1 VFGSFCEFF
10 YTKYIKGF
18 LVTVS
23 LLQKN
28 WKLAETNNET
38 VEKLGHDLN
47 LPLIIAQLLVSRNIE
62 TIGDAEF
69 FLKADLAS
77 LHDPFLMKGMEEAV
91 SRVVSAIEAGEMIT
105 VYGDYDVDGVTAASL
120 LVHFLRELKTP
131 FGYYLPERMAEGYGV
146 NNQALQKIR
155 DCGSS
160 LVISADCG
168 ITAVKETEFARQIG
182 LDVII
187 TDHHQVGEDGLPQA
201 VAVLNP
207 HQKGCEYPYRFLSG
221 VGIIFKLAVAV
232 RSTLHAKG
240 WVKSR
245 LPNMKKHLDLFALGT
260 IADVAPLTGEN
271 HVLTLHG
278 LEAMRTTLK
287 PGLVALK
294 SVASLNGKIDPRS
307 VGFGLG
313 PRLNAAGRLGK
324 ADAGFHLL
332 TCEDLI
338 KAKELAN
345 SINDIN
351 LERKKIQGWTQEE
364 ADYLIERE
372 IDLESRDSVI
382 VLASKNFHAGVIGI
396 VASRIVE
403 KYFRP
408 VILIAMNDG
417 KGKGSARSIPCFNVF
432 KAMTECSEFLGQF
445 GGHAYAAGLNIEE
458 KNLDAFKKAMND
470 VGHRYLTPEKLIPE
484 LNVDF
489 LLNLKDIDQKLFESL
504 QRLAPFGTGNS
515 APVFMS
521 TGVSA
526 QNSRIIGQEK
536 NHVKFKAV
544 QGNKMIDVIG
554 FNLANA
560 FQRIKGMELIDLVY
574 EIDINEW
581 NGKETLQLK
590 ALDLR
595 QHFPADSK
603 ISYDN

>member
-1 VFGSFCEFF
+1 M
-10 YTKYIKGF
+10 
-18 LVTVS
+18 TVS
-23 LLQKN
+23 LLNKK
-28 WKLAETNNET
+28 WTIAEPSAEKAEILAS
-38 VEKLGHDLN
+38 KLN
-47 LPLIIAQLLVSRNIE
+47 LSSFIAKLLVSRNIE
-62 TIGDAEF
+62 TPEDADF
-69 FLKADLAS
+69 FLKSDLAS
-77 LHDPFLMKGMEEAV
+77 LHDPFLMKGMGDAV
-91 SRVVSAIEAGEMIT
+91 NRIVSAIEAGEKIT
-105 VYGDYDVDGVTAASL
+105 IYGDYDVDGVTAASL
-120 LVHFLRELKTP
+120 MVHFLRELNTP
-131 FGYYLPERMAEGYGV
+131 FGYYLPERMTEGYGV
-146 NNQALQKIR
+146 NNAALQKIYEG
-155 DCGSS
+155 GSS

-168 ITAVKETEFARQIG
+168 ITAVKETAFAREIG

-201 VAVLNP
+201 IAVLNP
-207 HQKGCEYPYRFLSG
+207 HQKECEYPYRFLSG
-221 VGIIFKLAVAV
+221 VGIIFKLTIAV
-232 RSTLHAKG
+232 RSALYSKG
-240 WVKSR
+240 WEKSR

-278 LEAMRTTLK
+278 LEAMRTTMK

-294 SVASLNGKIDPRS
+294 SVADLDGKIEPNS

-332 TCEDLI
+332 TCEDLEQ
-338 KAKELAN
+338 AKVLAH

-351 LERKKIQGWTQEE
+351 TERKKIQGWTQDE
-364 ADYLIERE
+364 ADYLIDRE

-382 VLASKNFHAGVIGI
+382 VLASENFHAGVIGI
-396 VASRIVE
+396 AASRIAE

-408 VILIAMNDG
+408 VILIAMKDG
-417 KGKGSARSIPCFNVF
+417 LGKGSARSIPCFNVF

-458 KNLDAFKKAMND
+458 KNLDAFKNAMNE
-470 VGHRYLTPEKLIPE
+470 VGHRYLTPENLIPE
-484 LNVDF
+484 LNIDSK
-489 LLNLKDIDQKLFESL
+489 LSLQDITQKLFDIL
-504 QRLAPFGTGNS
+504 QELAPFGAGNP

-526 QNSRIIGQEK
+526 QNSRIIGKEK

-544 QGNKMIDVIG
+544 QGTKIVDVIG
-554 FNLANA
+554 FNLASA
-560 FQRIKGMELIDLVY
+560 YQRIEAAELIDIVY

-581 NGKETLQLK
+581 NGKEILQLK

-595 QHFPADSK
+595 QHIPTDS
-603 ISYDN
+603 